1 MMVLQRGNGSHGG
14 QTQPSVWGKKGARLK
29 KKKAFNS
36 THFYWLSPQKGNMN
50 TVLTGKLTLV
60 LLEHQRADFLFCESV
75 RKYPKWPSVPSVV
88 RDK

>member
-1 MMVLQRGNGSHGG
+1 
-14 QTQPSVWGKKGARLK
+14 
-29 KKKAFNS
+29 
-36 THFYWLSPQKGNMN
+36 MN

-75 RKYPKWPSVPSVV
+75 RKCPKWPSVPSVV